1 MTLVQSV
8 AELQSE
14 LDRVLDSK
22 AELQRRYIVEDRR
35 LDVLARVLGYD
46 VLPFHLMLIRAKRAM
61 RGPWRLYLAPRGFGK
76 STILTVV
83 DSVGIGLWD
92 TEARV
97 LIASRVKDQAADMLA
112 EIQGC
117 FENDRFVDLF
127 GDLRGDKWGTS
138 AATLKTRKK
147 KRKEPTYL
155 AAGADGPVTSKHF
168 THVKA
173 DDLVDEKNSRTEG
186 ERDRIATFF
195 LKTLVP
201 TFQTSRQADGSPAE
215 LDVIGT
221 RYHPDDLY
229 ARLGGDAR
237 VPGNPKFVGNVCE
250 IPALADPE
258 TGEANRDGETID
270 VEIATTEDLREMRI
284 SMGSAH
290 FDSQM
295 QQNTARMKGDI
306 FKDGFFRYYDDDPHD
321 LVERLELK
329 VWAAQDLA
337 VAENEQQCEYADA
350 VIGVDDRVPSELAV
364 YLLDRFHRRIPYAQ
378 QIARVEYIFDEWD
391 PIRLGIEANALQK
404 HRVDAVYRD
413 RDLSEL
419 DLGGRVVPVITH
431 KDKVTRAWKLAARYE
446 AGRVYHRK
454 DVHADVEDQLV
465 AIPNGVLDDMFDALD
480 LAVTL
485 GCVRRARRRRKRRSF
500 GIRRRGTTRVKLG
513 GRR

>member
-1 MTLVQSV
+1 
-8 AELQSE
+8 
-14 LDRVLDSK
+14 
-22 AELQRRYIVEDRR
+22 
-35 LDVLARVLGYD
+35 
-46 VLPFHLMLIRAKRAM
+46 M

-83 DSVGIGLWD
+83 DSVGIPLWD

-97 LIASRVKDQAADMLA
+97 LLASRVKEQSSDLLA

-117 FENDRFVDLF
+117 YENDRFVDLF

-138 AATLKTRKK
+138 AATVKTRKK
-147 KRKEPTYL
+147 KRKEPTFL
-155 AAGADGPVTSKHF
+155 AAGADGPITSKHF

-186 ERDRIATFF
+186 ERDRIAVFF
-195 LKTLVP
+195 LKTLMP
-201 TFQTSRQADGSPAE
+201 TFQTSKQADGSPAE

-229 ARLGGDAR
+229 ARLGGDSR
-237 VPGNPKFVGNVCE
+237 RPGTGNPKFRGNVCE

-258 TGEANRDGETID
+258 TGEASADGEAID
-270 VEIATTEDLREMRI
+270 EEIANTEDLKEMRI
-284 SMGSAH
+284 AMGSAH

-295 QQNTARMKGDI
+295 QQNTERMKGDI
-306 FKDGFFRYYDDDPHD
+306 FKDEFFRHYDEDPHA

-350 VIGVDDRVPSELAV
+350 VIGVDDRDASDLGV
-364 YLLDRFHRRIPYAQ
+364 YLLDRFHKRIPYAQ
-378 QIARVEYIFDEWD
+378 QIARVEYIFVEWD

-413 RDLSEL
+413 RELEGL
-419 DLGGRVVPVITH
+419 DLTGRIVPVITH
-431 KDKVTRAWKLAARYE
+431 KDKVTRAWKLSARYE

-454 DVHADVEDQLV
+454 NVHTDVEDQLV
-465 AIPNGVLDDMFDALD
+465 AIPNGLLDDMFDALD
-480 LAVTL
+480 LATTL
-485 GCVRRARRRRKRRSF
+485 GCVRRARKKRKRRSF
-500 GIRRRGTTRVKLG
+500 GIRRRGTTRIKLG
-513 GRR
+513 GVR